1 MFNKP
6 KIKLVVDVL
15 MFLCMAVLGGLGFL
29 MKYVLLSGQEAQVA
43 YGAKVEVYF
52 LGLGKHEWG
61 AIHLIIAF
69 VLLGLLLLHIILNWK
84 PIVSMYQRLVGGQRV
99 RKIVTAVFIIVSALL
114 IAFPFMVNPQV
125 QEKGGGGIGGRG
137 EGHGVLRDTA
147 ETIHLPD
154 GFYGV
159 APNIESLFVANGIR
173 TSQ

>member
-1 MFNKP
+1 MYGG
-6 KIKLVVDVL
+6 VE
-15 MFLCMAVLGGLGFL
+15 GGLGFL

-52 LGLGKHEWG
+52 LGLGNHEWG
-61 AIHLIIAF
+61 TIHLIIAF

-84 PIVSMYQRLVGGQRV
+84 PIVSMYQRLIGGQRV

-114 IAFPFMVNPQV
+114 IAFPFMVTSQV
-125 QEKGGGGIGGRG
+125 QEKVGGGG
-137 EGHGVLRDTA
+137 GHGVLRDTA
-147 ETIHLPD
+147 ETINLPD

-159 APNIESLFVANGIR
+159 APNAESLFVANGIG

>member
-15 MFLCMAVLGGLGFL
+15 MFLCMAALGGLGFL
-29 MKYVLLSGQEAQVA
+29 MKYVLLSGQEAQAA
-43 YGAKVEVYF
+43 YGAKVEIYF
-52 LGLGKHEWG
+52 LGVDKHEWG
-61 AIHLIIAF
+61 TIHLIIAF

-84 PIVSMYQRLVGGQRV
+84 PIVSMYQRLIGGQRV

-114 IAFPFMVNPQV
+114 IAFPFMVTPQV
-125 QEKGGGGIGGRG
+125 QEKGGGGG
-137 EGHGVLRDTA
+137 GHGVLRDTA

-159 APNIESLFVANGIR
+159 APDIESLFVANGIR
-173 TSQ
+173 TN

>member
-1 MFNKP
+1 MFSKS

-52 LGLGKHEWG
+52 LGLDKHEWG

-84 PIVSMYQRLVGGQRV
+84 PIVSMYQRLIGGQRV

-114 IAFPFMVNPQV
+114 IAFPFVVNPQV
-125 QEKGGGGIGGRG
+125 QEKVGGGG
-137 EGHGVLRDTA
+137 GHGVLRDTA
-147 ETIHLPD
+147 ETINLPD
-154 GFYGV
+154 DFYRI
-159 APNIESLFVANGIR
+159 APNIESLFVANGIG

>member
-15 MFLCMAVLGGLGFL
+15 MFICMAALGGLGFL
-29 MKYVLLSGQEAQVA
+29 MKYVLLSGQEAQAV
-43 YGAKVEVYF
+43 YGAKVDIYF
-52 LGLGKHEWG
+52 LGVDKHERG
-61 AIHLIIAF
+61 TIHLIIAF

-84 PIVSMYQRLVGGQRV
+84 PIVSMYQRLIGGQRV

-114 IAFPFMVNPQV
+114 IAFPFMVTPQV
-125 QEKGGGGIGGRG
+125 QEKSGGGIGGG
-137 EGHGVLRDTA
+137 GGHGVLRDAT

-154 GFYGV
+154 GLYSI
-159 APNIESLFVANGIR
+159 APNVESLFVANGIV